1 MRLSVSPACCTMWK
15 RAGKG
20 TVHLFDKPQQPTV
33 AQTNQRRS
41 GPFQD
46 RGRTY
51 RAPFRMVQSGRTH
64 RGKYYRVRTERSGRS
79 ETLCQASG
87 SPRPDRARPD
97 AHQTD
102 TEQLHIECTEKHR
115 AGTYRSVLRNGH
127 RQHKNQ
133 CFRYWMRYSPRKLGM
148 IFERFE
154 KVDSFAQG
162 AGLGLSICKSIVEK
176 MNGVITVDSTM
187 GVGSTF
193 TVELPC
199 RTRPS

>member
-1 MRLSVSPACCTMWK
+1 MRLSVSPACCTTWK

-46 RGRTY
+46 RGRTH

-64 RGKYYRVRTERSGRS
+64 RGSITEYERNVPAGVKLFARYP
-79 ETLCQASG
+79 G

-102 TEQLHIECTEKHR
+102 TEQLHIECTEKTPVQGHIED
-115 AGTYRSVLRNGH
+115 VLRNGH
-127 RQHKNQ
+127 RRNKNQ
-133 CFRYWMRYSPRKLGM
+133 CFRYWMRYSPPTNW
-148 IFERFE
+148 E
-154 KVDSFAQG
+154 
-162 AGLGLSICKSIVEK
+162 
-176 MNGVITVDSTM
+176 
-187 GVGSTF
+187 
-193 TVELPC
+193 
-199 RTRPS
+199 